1 MAFGQIAG
9 LLIIRFS
16 NSKFIT
22 KILFLL
28 AILFFIFNSSS
39 VFVNAQVD
47 SLGVAVPIEI
57 EGDIEPGSIV
67 CSKEGGHFLCNEQ
80 YAASIVGVVV
90 DKPPIAFVGQELPLA
105 LNSGNAIVRV
115 STVNG
120 VIKKGDLITTSE
132 KPGIGQKAN
141 VNGFVLGMSLEDFN
155 SEDPEDIGQILVSI
169 NIHPTSSFV
178 GSRSNLVA
186 SIRQALSA
194 PVVAPL
200 DSLRYFL
207 SFIISLISFALGFIY
222 FGRVVRSGVEAIGRN
237 PLASRAIQ
245 ATVVVNIVVTVVIV
259 LTGLAISLLILII

>member
-1 MAFGQIAG
+1 MGFYQITDS
-9 LLIIRFS
+9 LIVCFP
-16 NSKFIT
+16 NSKLIT

-28 AILFFIFNSSS
+28 SILFLLFRGSI
-39 VFVNAQVD
+39 VFAHAQVD

-57 EGDIEPGSIV
+57 EGGIEPGSIV

-105 LNSGNAIVRV
+105 LNSGNAIVRI
-115 STVNG
+115 STING
-120 VIKKGDLITTSE
+120 VVKKGDLITTSE
-132 KPGIGQKAN
+132 KPGIGQKAT
-141 VNGFVLGMSLEDFN
+141 VNGFVLGMSLEDF
-155 SEDPEDIGQILVSI
+155 SSGDPEDIGEILVSI

-186 SIRQALSA
+186 NIRQALSA

-207 SFIISLISFALGFIY
+207 SFIIALISFALGFVY